1 MVDIKIFNTETKTK
15 EIFVPLS
22 DTQVKIYQCGPTV
35 YWNQHI
41 GNMRAVFVADIIKR
55 VFIYNDFKVQLVRN
69 YTDVGHLTGDNI
81 GDADTGEDRME
92 KAAKREGLS
101 PEQIADKYIEIYKKD
116 INLLN
121 TLTPENTP
129 KATEHIDDIID
140 MVQKLLDKGL
150 AYITSKAIYFD
161 VSKAKNYT
169 RLSGQK
175 LEDLKGGIGHGDV
188 TDSAKKNSADF
199 ALWFF
204 KTGVHK
210 NILQYWPSPFISTE
224 VEKGFGFPGWHIEC
238 SAMSK
243 HFLGNTLDI
252 HIGGI
257 EHIPVHHTNE
267 IAQSENA
274 NGEKYVNYWIH
285 NEHLLVDGKKM
296 SKSEGT
302 SFLISDLIEKN
313 YSPIALRYFFLQAH
327 LRSKQNFTWES
338 LTASKNAYE
347 KLLKFYQNID
357 TFGDIN
363 TEYKNKFTE
372 FINDDFNTAGA
383 LAIVWDLVKDE
394 SIKAVDKKATI
405 VDFNRVLGL
414 DLDIKT
420 EKKDVSDEVKIL
432 LEKRAF
438 AREEKNWALSDGIRK
453 EIEKLGYSVKD
464 GQDGQEIS

>member
-1 MVDIKIFNTETKTK
+1 MTDIKIFNTETKTK
-15 EIFVPLS
+15 EIFVPLLPG
-22 DTQVKIYQCGPTV
+22 QVKIYQCGPTV

-55 VFIYNDFKVQLVRN
+55 TFLYNDFKVTLVRN

-92 KAAKREGLS
+92 KASKREGLS
-101 PEQIADKYIEIYKKD
+101 PEQIANKYIEIYKKD

-140 MVQKLLDKGL
+140 MVQKLLDKDF

-161 VSKAKNYT
+161 VSKASNYT
-169 RLSGQK
+169 RPSGQK
-175 LEDLKGGIGHGDV
+175 LEDLQNGHGHGDV
-188 TDSAKKNSADF
+188 TDTDKKNSSDF

-210 NILQYWPSPFISTE
+210 NILQYWPSPFKSPE
-224 VEKGFGFPGWHIEC
+224 VENGVGFPGWHIEC

-274 NGEKYVNYWIH
+274 NEAKYVNYWIH

-296 SKSEGT
+296 AKSEGT
-302 SFLISDLIEKN
+302 SFLISDLIEN
-313 YSPIALRYFFLQAH
+313 GFDPLVLRYFFLQAH

-347 KLLKFYQNID
+347 KLLKFYQGID
-357 TFGDIN
+357 KIGAVN
-363 TEYKNKFTE
+363 TEYKKTFTE

-383 LAIVWDLVKDE
+383 LASVWDLIKDE
-394 SIKAVDKKATI
+394 NVKEEDKKATI
-405 VDFNRVLGL
+405 IDFNRIFGFNL
-414 DLDIKT
+414 DSKKEIKEISAEANT
-420 EKKDVSDEVKIL
+420 L
-432 LEKRAF
+432 LEKRKE
-438 AREEKNWALSDGIRK
+438 ARENKNWTLADELRK
-453 EIEKLGYSVKD
+453 EIENLGYSVKD
-464 GQDGQEIS
+464 GKNGQEIF